1 MGKNNYFK
9 EAKKSYTPLLAIEE
23 ASRCLLC
30 YDAPCS
36 KNCPADTKPDEFIRS
51 LRFKNL
57 KGAVETVRKNNILGG
72 VCSRLC
78 PQDKYCQKNC
88 TRAKIDKPIEIGAI
102 QRYLIE
108 FEKSIDLDIL
118 NKVEIN
124 KEKIAIIG
132 SGPGGLSAAASL
144 AQKGYDVTIFEKKEK
159 FGGWLTYGIPEYRLP
174 QNLVDYEIDIIKKL
188 GVKFKSNCD
197 VGKDVTVENLQER
210 GFEAIVLACG
220 QQISKEL
227 DIDGINLKGVLKGT
241 EFLCEAKLS
250 NGNLEIGQKVIVIGG
265 GDVAIDSAVT
275 AKLLGAEDVK
285 IVYRRNIEK
294 MPSNKNE
301 RIYAHSLNIPIFTGI
316 KPNRLIGTSG
326 KVTGFKGI
334 GMFDNSDLEL
344 EADAVIFAIGQEAE
358 DISYIDGLK
367 IENNEVLVDEKLNT
381 NIEGIFACGDIVRGN
396 KTVVDAVA
404 MGKKVAVEIE
414 EYIKRKKGVR

>member
-1 MGKNNYFK
+1 MEKNNYSN
-9 EAKKSYTPLLAIEE
+9 EVKKTYTPLLAIEE

-36 KNCPADTKPDEFIRS
+36 KNCPADTKPNEFIRS

-57 KGAVETVRKNNILGG
+57 KGAAETIRKNNILGG

-78 PQDKYCQKNC
+78 PYDEYCQKSC
-88 TRAKIDKPIEIGAI
+88 TRAKIDKPIDIGAL

-108 FEKSIDLDIL
+108 FEKNTSLDTL

-124 KEKIAIIG
+124 KEKVAIIG

-144 AQKGYDVTIFEKKEK
+144 AQKGYEVTIFEKKEK
-159 FGGWLTYGIPEYRLP
+159 IGGWLTYGIPEYRLP
-174 QNLVDYEIDIIKKL
+174 QNLVDYEIDIIRKL
-188 GVKFKSNCD
+188 GVRFKANYN
-197 VGKDVTVENLQER
+197 VGKDITIEDLKER
-210 GFEAIVLACG
+210 GFKAILLACG
-220 QQISKEL
+220 QQQSKEL
-227 DIDGINLKGVLKGT
+227 NMEGIKLKGVLKGT
-241 EFLCEAKLS
+241 GFLSEAKLS
-250 NGNLEIGQKVIVIGG
+250 NGNLEIGKKVIVIGG

-316 KPNRLIGTSG
+316 KPYSLIGNNE
-326 KVTGFKGI
+326 KVIGFKGV
-334 GMFDNSDLEL
+334 GMFDDSSLEL
-344 EADAVIFAIGQEAE
+344 EADTVIFAVGQEAE
-358 DISYIDGLK
+358 DLSYIDGLK
-367 IENNEVLVDEKLNT
+367 IENNEVLVDENLNT
-381 NIEGIFACGDIVRGN
+381 NIEGIFACGDIIKGN

-404 MGKKVAVEIE
+404 TGKRVATEIE
-414 EYIKRKKGVR
+414 EYIKRKEDSR